1 MAEKY
6 NTREERRKQG
16 QTQKKGQK
24 TGPKK
29 PTNMLKRIFLILVT
43 IGIIGL
49 VAGGAAMA
57 YFISDAPKLDAKLLK
72 DPVTS
77 KILDENGKLLAEIGK
92 ENRDYVNYEDIPDL
106 VEEAFLAT
114 EDSRFYEHHGVDFLR
129 LGSAVIANFKNGFGS
144 EGASTLTQQVI
155 KRSYLT
161 PDKTIKRKVQE
172 MWLSIQLER
181 KYTKEEIFE
190 MYVNKIF
197 FANRANGI
205 LTASQTYYGKDLNEL
220 KLNEAAM
227 LVGLP
232 QSPSRYDPYKY
243 PERAKERRDIVLHL
257 MNKHGYITETEM
269 KNAQSIDIT
278 EGLQEIDKSQIDT
291 TAYDAFIDLVIE
303 EVGDM
308 GDYNVFTDGLEI
320 QTTIDKDAQ
329 EYVYNMLNSD
339 EIINYPSKDLQAGV
353 TLLDTETGEI
363 KAVGGG
369 RNTTV
374 KRGWNYATDAKRSPG
389 STIKPILDY
398 GPAVEYLNWST
409 YHQIKD
415 EEYTY
420 SDGTSLKNAS
430 GRHYG
435 TVTTREALARSL
447 NIPALKTLQAV
458 GLDRARD
465 FAADLGIPFDKE
477 ITESAALGGG
487 KDVSTLELAG
497 AYSSFGNNGIYNEP
511 HSVKKIVLRDKTTI
525 KNKTESKPVMK
536 DSTAFIVTDMLK
548 SVMKEPY
555 GTGRLAN
562 IPSLPV
568 AGKTGSTNFTPEQR
582 AANNIPSSGVK
593 DSWMAGYTT
602 NYTVAVW
609 AGYDNAS
616 GEKMEYLGES
626 SQRIPKS
633 IFKNLMEHMAQSKET
648 KDFDQPDS
656 VVKVGVIKGSNPAVK
671 ANEYTPSSKITY
683 EYYVKG
689 HEPTQVTTEYEK
701 IDSPGINASYNQESN
716 EINLSWSYPKGN
728 GNTQFEVKMSVD
740 GGAESVLKKSKDTSL
755 TIPNPTPGSKYTF
768 SVVALVD
775 NQQSDPASTSVKI
788 PAEAEAPEDTED
800 EEIED
805 PAEGEDP
812 EQETPA
818 EGEED
823 KQDEDKNNNGENGN
837 NGNDENNGNTG
848 NNGNGNNTDD
858 GNGNGNGN
866 NTDDGNGNNG
876 DEDVEGGDDATDPGT
891 VEEEKPGETP
901 DPNPNPDPD
910 PNKDTE

>member
-16 QTQKKGQK
+16 QTQKKGPK
-24 TGPKK
+24 KGPKK
-29 PTNMLKRIFLILVT
+29 PANMLKRIFLILVT

-57 YFISDAPKLDAKLLK
+57 YFISDAPKLDEKLLK

-77 KILDENGKLLAEIGK
+77 KILDENGKLLAEVGT

-114 EDSRFYEHHGVDFLR
+114 EDSRFYKHHGVDLLR
-129 LGSAVIANFKNGFGS
+129 LGSAVIANVKNGFGS

-197 FANRANGI
+197 FANRANGV
-205 LTASQTYYGKDLNEL
+205 LTASRTYYGKELNEL

-257 MNKHGYITETEM
+257 MNKHGYITEKEM
-269 KNAQSIDIT
+269 KDAQSIDIT

-329 EYVYNMLNSD
+329 EYVYKMLNSD

-353 TLLDTETGEI
+353 TLLDTQSGEI

-409 YHQIKD
+409 YQQIKD
-415 EEYTY
+415 EDY
-420 SDGTSLKNAS
+420 SYSNGTPLKNAS

-435 TVTTREALARSL
+435 TVTIREALARSL
-447 NIPALKTLQAV
+447 NIPALKTLQEV

-465 FAADLGIPFDKE
+465 FAVDLGIPFEKE

-497 AYSSFGNNGIYNEP
+497 AYSAFGNNGIYNEP

-548 SVMKEPY
+548 SVLNESY

-562 IPSLPV
+562 IPSLPI

-602 NYTVAVW
+602 NYTVAIW
-609 AGYDNAS
+609 AGYDNAA
-616 GEKMEYLGES
+616 GKKMEYLGDS

-633 IFKNLMEHMAQSKET
+633 IFKSLMEHMAQSKAT

-701 IDSPGINASYNQESN
+701 IDKPGINASYNQESN
-716 EINLSWSYPKGN
+716 EINLSWSYPKGD
-728 GNTQFEVKMSVD
+728 GDTKFEVLMSVD
-740 GGAESVLKKSKDTSL
+740 GGGQSVLKKSKDTSL
-755 TIPNPTPGSKYTF
+755 SIPNPTPGSKYTF

-775 NQQSDPASTSVKI
+775 GQQSDPASTSVEI
-788 PAEAEAPEDTED
+788 PAQVEDPEATD
-800 EEIED
+800 ENIED
-805 PAEGEDP
+805 PAEGDDP
-812 EQETPA
+812 AEETPA
-818 EGEED
+818 EGE
-823 KQDEDKNNNGENGN
+823 KGNQDEDKNNNGN
-837 NGNDENNGNTG
+837 NGNGNTD
-848 NNGNGNNTDD
+848 NNGNGNNPDD
-858 GNGNGNGN
+858 GK
-866 NTDDGNGNNG
+866 G
-876 DEDVEGGDDATDPGT
+876 DENAEDGGAVTDPGT
-891 VEEEKPGETP
+891 VEEENPGETP
-901 DPNPNPDPD
+901 DPNPAPDPEKEKD
-910 PNKDTE
+910 KDKDKDKENKD

>member
-16 QTQKKGQK
+16 QSQKKG
-24 TGPKK
+24 PKK
-29 PTNMLKRIFLILVT
+29 GPQKSTNMLKRVFLILVT

-49 VAGGAAMA
+49 VTGGAALA
-57 YFISDAPKLDAKLLK
+57 YFISDAPKLDEKLLK

-77 KILDENGKLLAEIGK
+77 KILDENGKLLAEVGT
-92 ENRDYVNYEDIPDL
+92 ENRDFVNYEDIPDL
-106 VEEAFLAT
+106 VEHAFLAT
-114 EDSRFYEHHGVDFLR
+114 EDSRFYKHHGVDFLR
-129 LGSAVIANFKNGFGS
+129 LGSAVIANVKNGFGS

-205 LTASQTYYGKDLNEL
+205 LTASRTYYGKDLDEL

-257 MNKHGYITETEM
+257 MNKHGYITEKEM
-269 KNAQSIDIT
+269 KDAQSVDIK

-303 EVGDM
+303 EVGEM

-329 EYVYNMLNSD
+329 EYVYKMLNSD
-339 EIINYPSKDLQAGV
+339 EIINYPSKDLQAGI
-353 TLLDTETGEI
+353 TLLDTQSGEI

-409 YHQIKD
+409 YQPIKD
-415 EEYTY
+415 EEYSY
-420 SDGTSLKNAS
+420 SNGTPLKNAS

-435 TVTTREALARSL
+435 TVTIREALARSL
-447 NIPALKTLQAV
+447 NIPALKTLQEV
-458 GLDRARD
+458 GLDRGRD
-465 FAADLGIPFDKE
+465 FAVELGIPFDKE

-497 AYSSFGNNGIYNEP
+497 AYSSFGNNGTYNQP

-548 SVMKEPY
+548 SVLNEPY

-562 IPSLPV
+562 IPGLPV

-616 GEKMEYLGES
+616 GKKLEYLGDS
-626 SQRIPKS
+626 SQRIPKA
-633 IFKNLMEHMAQSKET
+633 IFKNLMEHMAQTKET

-671 ANEYTPSSKITY
+671 ANAYTPSSKITY

-701 IDSPGINASYNQESN
+701 IDKPSISASYDQEGNQ
-716 EINLSWSYPKGN
+716 INLSWAYPKGD
-728 GNTQFEVKMSVD
+728 GDTQFEVKMSVD
-740 GGAESVLKKSKDTSL
+740 GGAQSVLKKSKDTSL

-768 SVVALVD
+768 SVVALAD
-775 NQQSDPASTSVKI
+775 GQQSDPASTSVEI
-788 PAEAEAPEDTED
+788 PAEAEEPEGTD

-805 PAEGEDP
+805 PAEGENPD
-812 EQETPA
+812 QETPA
-818 EGEED
+818 EGDED
-823 KQDEDKNNNGENGN
+823 KQDEDKNNNG
-837 NGNDENNGNTG
+837 DTDNGNTDNNG
-848 NNGNGNNTDD
+848 DGNTDNNGNGNNPDD
-858 GNGNGNGN
+858 GKG
-866 NTDDGNGNNG
+866 NTDDENVEDGNT
-876 DEDVEGGDDATDPGT
+876 DTDPGK

-901 DPNPNPDPD
+901 VPDPD
-910 PNKDTE
+910 PEKDKDQDTDNNG

>member
-6 NTREERRKQG
+6 NTREERRKQS
-16 QTQKKGQK
+16 QTQKKEPK
-24 TGPKK
+24 NGPKK

-57 YFISDAPKLDAKLLK
+57 YFISDAPKLDEKLLK

-77 KILDENGKLLAEIGK
+77 KILDENGKLLAEVGT

-197 FANRANGI
+197 FANRANGV
-205 LTASQTYYGKDLNEL
+205 LTASQTYYGKDLSEL

-257 MNKHGYITETEM
+257 MNKHGYITENEM
-269 KNAQSIDIT
+269 KSAQSIDIT

-415 EEYTY
+415 EEYSYT
-420 SDGTSLKNAS
+420 DGTPLKNAS

-465 FAADLGIPFDKE
+465 FATDLGIPFEKE

-525 KNKTESKPVMK
+525 KNKTDSKPVMK

-548 SVMKEPY
+548 SVMKEAY

-562 IPSLPV
+562 IPNLPV

-616 GEKMEYLGES
+616 GEKLEYLGDS

-716 EINLSWSYPKGN
+716 AINLSWSYPKGN
-728 GNTQFEVKMSVD
+728 AQFEVMMSVD
-740 GGAESVLKKSKDTSL
+740 GGAQSVLKKSKDTSL

-775 NQQSDPASTSVKI
+775 NQQSDPASTSVEI
-788 PAEAEAPEDTED
+788 PAEAAEPEDTE

-805 PAEGEDP
+805 PAEGEDM

-823 KQDEDKNNNGENGN
+823 KQDEDKNNNG
-837 NGNDENNGNTG
+837 
-848 NNGNGNNTDD
+848 NNGNGNENGNTDNN

-866 NTDDGNGNNG
+866 NTDDGNGNKD
-876 DEDVEGGDDATDPGT
+876 DEDVEGGDPGTDPGT
-891 VEEEKPGETP
+891 VEEKPVETPDP

-910 PNKDTE
+910 PEKEKDKDKENQD

>member
-16 QTQKKGQK
+16 QTQKKAPK
-24 TGPKK
+24 NGPKK
-29 PTNMLKRIFLILVT
+29 SASMLKRIFLILVT

-49 VAGGAAMA
+49 VTGGAALA
-57 YFISDAPKLDAKLLK
+57 YFISDAPKLDEKLLK

-77 KILDENGKLLAEIGK
+77 KILDEDGKLLAEVGR

-106 VEEAFLAT
+106 VKEAFLAT
-114 EDSRFYEHHGVDFLR
+114 EDSRFYKHHGVDFLR
-129 LGSAVIANFKNGFGS
+129 LGSAVIANVKNGFGS

-181 KYTKEEIFE
+181 KYTKDEIFE

-205 LTASQTYYGKDLNEL
+205 LTASQTYYGKDLSEL

-257 MNKHGYITETEM
+257 MNKHGYISEKEM
-269 KNAQSIDIT
+269 KDAQNIDIA
-278 EGLQEIDKSQIDT
+278 EGLQEVDKSQIDT

-329 EYVYNMLNSD
+329 EYVYKMLNSD
-339 EIINYPSKDLQAGV
+339 EVINYPSKDLQAGL
-353 TLLDTETGEI
+353 TLLDTQSGEI

-420 SDGTSLKNAS
+420 SDGTPLKNAS

-435 TVTTREALARSL
+435 TVTTRDALARSL

-465 FAADLGIPFDKE
+465 FAVDLGIPFDKE
-477 ITESAALGGG
+477 ITESAAIGGG

-497 AYSSFGNNGIYNEP
+497 AYSSFGNSGIYNKP
-511 HSVKKIVLRDKTTI
+511 HTVKKIVLRDKTTI
-525 KNKTESKPVMK
+525 KNKMETKPVMK

-562 IPSLPV
+562 IPNLPV

-582 AANNIPSSGVK
+582 AKNNIPSSGVK

-609 AGYDNAS
+609 AGYDNAP
-616 GEKMEYLGES
+616 GGKMEYLGDS
-626 SQRIPKS
+626 SQRIPKA
-633 IFKNLMEHMAQSKET
+633 IFKNLMEYMANSKET
-648 KDFDQPDS
+648 KDFEQPDS
-656 VVKVGVIKGSNPAVK
+656 VVKVGVIKGSNPAIK
-671 ANEYTPSSKITY
+671 ANEYTPSDKITY

-689 HEPTQVTTEYEK
+689 HEPTQVTTEYK
-701 IDSPGINASYNQESN
+701 KMDSPGINGSYNQESN

-728 GNTQFEVKMSVD
+728 GKTQFEVKMSVD
-740 GGAESVLKKSKDTSL
+740 GGAQSVLKKSKDTSL

-768 SVVALVD
+768 TVVALVD
-775 NQQSDPASTSVKI
+775 NQQSDPASTSVEI
-788 PAEAEAPEDTED
+788 PAEAKEPEKTDEDIEKPAED
-800 EEIED
+800 ENL
-805 PAEGEDP
+805 
-812 EQETPA
+812 EQETPT
-818 EGEED
+818 EGEDNQGKENQGED
-823 KQDEDKNNNGENGN
+823 
-837 NGNDENNGNTG
+837 
-848 NNGNGNNTDD
+848 NGNGNTD
-858 GNGNGNGN
+858 NGNGNGN
-866 NTDDGNGNNG
+866 ENGNGNNNG
-876 DEDVEGGDDATDPGT
+876 NTDNGNGNGNKDDEDVVDEGDTEPGT
-891 VEEEKPGETP
+891 VEENKPEKPVETP
-901 DPNPNPDPD
+901 DPTPDPD
-910 PNKDTE
+910 KPDKENKD

>member
-6 NTREERRKQG
+6 NTREERRKQS
-16 QTQKKGQK
+16 QTQKKEPK
-24 TGPKK
+24 NGPKK

-57 YFISDAPKLDAKLLK
+57 YFISDAPKLDEKLLK

-77 KILDENGKLLAEIGK
+77 KILDENGKLLAEVGT

-197 FANRANGI
+197 FANRANGV
-205 LTASQTYYGKDLNEL
+205 LTASQTYYGKDLSEL

-257 MNKHGYITETEM
+257 MNKHGYITENEM
-269 KNAQSIDIT
+269 KSAQSIDIT

-415 EEYTY
+415 EEYSYT
-420 SDGTSLKNAS
+420 DGTPLKNAS

-465 FAADLGIPFDKE
+465 FATDLGIPFEKE

-525 KNKTESKPVMK
+525 KNKTDSKPVMK

-548 SVMKEPY
+548 SVMKEAY

-562 IPSLPV
+562 IPNLPV

-616 GEKMEYLGES
+616 GEKLEYLGDS

-716 EINLSWSYPKGN
+716 AINLSWSYPKGN
-728 GNTQFEVKMSVD
+728 AQFEVMMSVD
-740 GGAESVLKKSKDTSL
+740 GGAQSVLKKSKDTSL

-775 NQQSDPASTSVKI
+775 NQQSDPASTSVEI
-788 PAEAEAPEDTED
+788 PAEAKEPEKTDEDIEKPAED
-800 EEIED
+800 ENL
-805 PAEGEDP
+805 
-812 EQETPA
+812 EQETPT
-818 EGEED
+818 EGEDNQGKENQGED
-823 KQDEDKNNNGENGN
+823 
-837 NGNDENNGNTG
+837 
-848 NNGNGNNTDD
+848 NGNGNTDNGNGNGNENGNGNNNGNTDD
-858 GNGNGNGN
+858 GNGNK
-866 NTDDGNGNNG
+866 D
-876 DEDVEGGDDATDPGT
+876 DEDVVDEGDTEPGT
-891 VEEEKPGETP
+891 VEENKPEKPVETP
-901 DPNPNPDPD
+901 DPTPDPD
-910 PNKDTE
+910 KPNKENKD

>member
-16 QTQKKGQK
+16 QTQKKGPNK
-24 TGPKK
+24 GPKK

-49 VAGGAAMA
+49 VSGGAAMA
-57 YFISDAPKLDAKLLK
+57 YFISDTPKLDEKLLK

-77 KILDENGKLLAEIGK
+77 KILDENGKLLAEVGT

-106 VEEAFLAT
+106 VENAFLAT

-129 LGSAVIANFKNGFGS
+129 LGSAVIANVKHGFGS

-181 KYTKEEIFE
+181 KYTKQEIFE

-205 LTASQTYYGKDLNEL
+205 LTASQTYYGKDLSQL

-232 QSPSRYDPYKY
+232 QSPNRYDPYKH

-257 MNKHGYITETEM
+257 MNKHGYITEKEM
-269 KNAQSIDIT
+269 KDAQSIDIT
-278 EGLQEIDKSQIDT
+278 AGLQEIDKSQKDT

-303 EVGDM
+303 EVGNM

-329 EYVYNMLNSD
+329 EYVYKMLNSD

-420 SDGTSLKNAS
+420 SDGTPLKNAT

-465 FAADLGIPFDKE
+465 FAIDLGIPFNE
-477 ITESAALGGG
+477 QIYEPAALGGG
-487 KDVSTLELAG
+487 QDVSTLDLAG
-497 AYSSFGNNGIYNEP
+497 AYSAFGNNGIYNKP

-555 GTGRLAN
+555 GSGRLAN
-562 IPSLPV
+562 IPNLPV
-568 AGKTGSTNFTPEQR
+568 AGKTGSTNFTPDQR
-582 AANNIPSSGVK
+582 AKNNIPSSGVK

-609 AGYDNAS
+609 AGYDNAP
-616 GEKMEYLGES
+616 GKKMEYLGDS

-648 KDFDQPDS
+648 KDFEQPDS
-656 VVKVGVIKGSNPAVK
+656 VVKVGIIKGSNPAVK
-671 ANEYTPSSKITY
+671 ANKYTPSDKITY

-689 HEPTQVTTEYEK
+689 HEPTQVTTEYK
-701 IDSPGINASYNQESN
+701 KMDSPGINASYNKESN
-716 EINLSWSYPKGN
+716 EIKLSWSYPKGDAKY
-728 GNTQFEVKMSVD
+728 EVKMSVD
-740 GGAESVLKKSKDTSL
+740 GGAQSVLKKSTDTSL
-755 TIPNPTPGSKYTF
+755 TIPNPKPGSKYTF
-768 SVVALVD
+768 SVVAIVD
-775 NQQSDPASTSVKI
+775 NQQSDPASTSVEI
-788 PAEAEAPEDTED
+788 PAEAEDPEGTD
-800 EEIED
+800 EEIKD
-805 PAEGEDP
+805 PAEDENP

-823 KQDEDKNNNGENGN
+823 KQDEDKNNNGN
-837 NGNDENNGNTG
+837 NGNGSDNGNTD

-858 GNGNGNGN
+858 GKGNK
-866 NTDDGNGNNG
+866 DDEEVG
-876 DEDVEGGDDATDPGT
+876 GGDTVTDPGT
-891 VEEEKPGETP
+891 VEEEKPVETP
-901 DPNPNPDPD
+901 APNPAPDPEKD
-910 PNKDTE
+910 KDKENKD

>member
-16 QTQKKGQK
+16 QTQKKEPNK
-24 TGPKK
+24 GPKK

-49 VAGGAAMA
+49 VGGGAAMA
-57 YFISDAPKLDAKLLK
+57 YFISDAPKLDEKLLK

-77 KILDENGKLLAEIGK
+77 KILDENGKLLAEVGT
-92 ENRDYVNYEDIPDL
+92 ENRDYVNYEDIPKR
-106 VEEAFLAT
+106 VEDAFLAT
-114 EDSRFYEHHGVDFLR
+114 EDSRFYKHHGVDFLR
-129 LGSAVIANFKNGFGS
+129 LGSAVIANFKHGFGS

-172 MWLSIQLER
+172 MWLAIQLER
-181 KYTKEEIFE
+181 KYTKQEIFE

-205 LTASQTYYGKDLNEL
+205 LTASHTYYGKELSEL
-220 KLNEAAM
+220 KLNEVAM

-232 QSPSRYDPYKY
+232 QSPSRYNPYLH

-257 MNKHGYITETEM
+257 MNKHGYITEQEM

-278 EGLQEIDKSQIDT
+278 EGLQEIDKSKKDT

-303 EVGDM
+303 EVGQM

-320 QTTIDKDAQ
+320 HTTIDKDAQ
-329 EYVYNMLNSD
+329 EYVYKMLNSN

-353 TLLDTETGEI
+353 TLIDTKTGEI

-409 YHQIKD
+409 YHPIKD

-420 SDGTSLKNAS
+420 SDGTPLKNAS

-435 TVTTREALARSL
+435 TVTAREALARSL

-465 FAADLGIPFDKE
+465 FAVDLGMPFKNE
-477 ITESAALGGG
+477 ISESAAIGGG
-487 KDVSTLELAG
+487 QDVSTLELAG
-497 AYSSFGNNGIYNEP
+497 AYSSFGNNGIYNKP
-511 HSVKKIVLRDKTTI
+511 HSVTKIVLRDKTTI

-548 SVMKEPY
+548 SVIKEPY

-562 IPSLPV
+562 IPNLPV
-568 AGKTGSTNFTPEQR
+568 AGKTGSTNFTPDQR
-582 AANNIPSSGVK
+582 ARNNIPASGVK

-609 AGYDNAS
+609 AGYDNAP
-616 GEKMEYLGES
+616 GNKMEYLGDS

-648 KDFDQPDS
+648 KDFNQPDS
-656 VVKVGVIKGSNPAVK
+656 VVKVGIIKGSNPAVK
-671 ANEYTPSSKITY
+671 ANQYTPSDKITY

-701 IDSPGINASYNQESN
+701 VDSPGINASYDKESN

-728 GNTQFEVKMSVD
+728 AKFEVMMSVD
-740 GGAESVLKKSKDTSL
+740 GGAQSVLKKSKDTSL

-768 SVVALVD
+768 SVVAIVD
-775 NQQSDPASTSVKI
+775 NQQSDPASTSVEI
-788 PAEAEAPEDTED
+788 PAEAEEPKGTD
-800 EEIED
+800 EEIKD
-805 PAEGEDP
+805 PAEGENP

-818 EGEED
+818 EGEKD
-823 KQDEDKNNNGENGN
+823 KQDEDKNNNGN
-837 NGNDENNGNTG
+837 NGNGSGNENGIDNGNTD
-848 NNGNGNNTDD
+848 NNGNGNNPDD
-858 GNGNGNGN
+858 GKGNK
-866 NTDDGNGNNG
+866 D
-876 DEDVEGGDDATDPGT
+876 DEDVGGGDIVTDPGT

-901 DPNPNPDPD
+901 DPIPAPEPEKEKDKD
-910 PNKDTE
+910 KENKD

>member
-6 NTREERRKQG
+6 NTREERRKQS
-16 QTQKKGQK
+16 QTQKKGPK
-24 TGPKK
+24 NGPKK

-57 YFISDAPKLDAKLLK
+57 YFISDAPKLDEKLLK

-77 KILDENGKLLAEIGK
+77 KILDENGKLLAEVGT

-197 FANRANGI
+197 FANRANGV
-205 LTASQTYYGKDLNEL
+205 LTASQTYYGKDLSEL

-257 MNKHGYITETEM
+257 MNKHGYITENEM
-269 KNAQSIDIT
+269 KSAQSIDIT

-415 EEYTY
+415 EEYSYT
-420 SDGTSLKNAS
+420 DGTPLKNAS

-465 FAADLGIPFDKE
+465 FATDLGIPFEKE

-525 KNKTESKPVMK
+525 KNKTDSKPVMK

-562 IPSLPV
+562 IPNLPV

-616 GEKMEYLGES
+616 GEKLEYLGDS

-716 EINLSWSYPKGN
+716 AINLSWSYPKGKA
-728 GNTQFEVKMSVD
+728 QFEVMMSVD
-740 GGAESVLKKSKDTSL
+740 GGAQSVLKKSKDTSL

-775 NQQSDPASTSVKI
+775 NQQSDPASTSVEI
-788 PAEAEAPEDTED
+788 PAEAEEPEDTE

-805 PAEGEDP
+805 PAEGEDM

-823 KQDEDKNNNGENGN
+823 KQDEDKNNNGNNGN
-837 NGNDENNGNTG
+837 NGNGNEDGNTD

-858 GNGNGNGN
+858 GNGNK
-866 NTDDGNGNNG
+866 D
-876 DEDVEGGDDATDPGT
+876 DEDVEGGDPGTDPGT
-891 VEEEKPGETP
+891 VEETPVETPDP

-910 PNKDTE
+910 PEKEKDKDKENQD

>member
-16 QTQKKGQK
+16 QTQNKGPKK
-24 TGPKK
+24 GPKK
-29 PTNMLKRIFLILVT
+29 PANMLKRIFLILVT

-57 YFISDAPKLDAKLLK
+57 YFISDAPKLDEKLLK

-77 KILDENGKLLAEIGK
+77 KILDENGKLLAEVGT

-114 EDSRFYEHHGVDFLR
+114 EDSRFYEHHGVDLLR
-129 LGSAVIANFKNGFGS
+129 LGSAVIANVKNGFGS

-197 FANRANGI
+197 FANRANGV
-205 LTASQTYYGKDLNEL
+205 LTASRTYYGKDLNEL

-257 MNKHGYITETEM
+257 MNKHGYITEKEM
-269 KNAQSIDIT
+269 KDAQSIDIT

-329 EYVYNMLNSD
+329 EYVYKMLNSD
-339 EIINYPSKDLQAGV
+339 EIINYPSEDLQAGV
-353 TLLDTETGEI
+353 TLLDTQSGEI

-409 YHQIKD
+409 YQQIKD
-415 EEYTY
+415 EEYRY
-420 SDGTSLKNAS
+420 SNGTPLKNAS

-435 TVTTREALARSL
+435 TVTIREALARSL
-447 NIPALKTLQAV
+447 NIPALKTLQEV

-465 FAADLGIPFDKE
+465 FAVDLGIPFEKE

-497 AYSSFGNNGIYNEP
+497 AYSAFGNNGIYNEP

-548 SVMKEPY
+548 SVLNESY

-562 IPSLPV
+562 IPSLPI

-602 NYTVAVW
+602 NYTVAIW
-609 AGYDNAS
+609 AGYDNAA
-616 GEKMEYLGES
+616 GKKMEYLGDS

-633 IFKNLMEHMAQSKET
+633 IFKSLMEHMAQSKAT

-701 IDSPGINASYNQESN
+701 IDKPSINASYNQESN
-716 EINLSWSYPKGN
+716 EINLSWSYPKGD
-728 GNTQFEVKMSVD
+728 GDTKFEVLMSVD
-740 GGAESVLKKSKDTSL
+740 GGGQSVLKKSKDTSL
-755 TIPNPTPGSKYTF
+755 TIPNPNPGSKYTF

-775 NQQSDPASTSVKI
+775 GQQSDPASTSVEI
-788 PAEAEAPEDTED
+788 PAQVEDPEATDD
-800 EEIED
+800 NIED
-805 PAEGEDP
+805 PAEGDDP
-812 EQETPA
+812 AEETPA
-818 EGEED
+818 EGE
-823 KQDEDKNNNGENGN
+823 KGNKDEDKNNNGN
-837 NGNDENNGNTG
+837 NGNGNTD
-848 NNGNGNNTDD
+848 NNGNGNNPDD
-858 GNGNGNGN
+858 GKGNK
-866 NTDDGNGNNG
+866 G
-876 DEDVEGGDDATDPGT
+876 DENAEDGGAVTDPGT

-901 DPNPNPDPD
+901 DPDPNPAPD
-910 PNKDTE
+910 PEKDKDKDKENKD